1 LFQQQVG
8 NSDKSYQS
16 KRSPYTRRSRGK
28 DKRDKTVDSSRV
40 LKWLVIWTDDPGKVS
55 SMTNSPDIRHA
66 TQ

>member
-1 LFQQQVG
+1 LFQQQGG

-40 LKWLVIWTDDPGKVS
+40 LKWLVIWTD
-55 SMTNSPDIRHA
+55 
-66 TQ
+66 